1 MTKPTVAGQA
11 ILTAVDNQLRGNDP
25 PETRETYDRLR
36 SEGHSDK
43 NARRL
48 IGVALSFETFN
59 ILKHGE
65 QYNHSSY
72 IANLRNLPV
81 IPDD

>member
-1 MTKPTVAGQA
+1 MTKPTAAGQA

-25 PETRETYDRLR
+25 PETKETYDRLR
-36 SEGHSDK
+36 SLGHSDK
-43 NARRL
+43 DARKL
-48 IGVALSFETFN
+48 IGSALAIETFR

-65 QYNHSSY
+65 QYNHSRY
-72 IANLRNLPV
+72 VANLRNLPV